1 MKIRIEIECC
11 EENHAQNS
19 NHKSTQK
26 NADMNRNPD
35 KPVSGALNKIK
46 QQLEANK

>member
-11 EENHAQNS
+11 EEDQAQNS
-19 NHKSTQK
+19 NRKSTQK
-26 NADMNRNPD
+26 IAGMNRNPD
-35 KPVSGALNKIK
+35 KPVSGALNRIK